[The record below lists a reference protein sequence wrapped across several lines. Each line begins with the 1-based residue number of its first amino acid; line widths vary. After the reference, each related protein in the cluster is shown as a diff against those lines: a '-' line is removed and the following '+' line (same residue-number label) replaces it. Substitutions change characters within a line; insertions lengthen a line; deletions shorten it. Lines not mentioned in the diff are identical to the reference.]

1 MILKIEDVLKFG
13 DVLSLKLN
21 VSTQE
26 QVLDLL
32 GNCDEIDEN
41 DYSID
46 YYWDNVCFSFDIK
59 QKTLLKVKI
68 KFEDDTKYKVDFL
81 SEELCFQK
89 EIKLESI
96 FLFLNH
102 LQINFHCVNSE
113 IDFDYLFIN
122 TIDNIR
128 ITYYLPWSSLIDISL
143 VDGISG

>member
-89 EIKLESI
+89 EISIIYLLIQLIILELLI
-96 FLFLNH
+96 
-102 LQINFHCVNSE
+102 I
-113 IDFDYLFIN
+113 YL
-122 TIDNIR
+122 
-128 ITYYLPWSSLIDISL
+128 
-143 VDGISG
+143 GHH